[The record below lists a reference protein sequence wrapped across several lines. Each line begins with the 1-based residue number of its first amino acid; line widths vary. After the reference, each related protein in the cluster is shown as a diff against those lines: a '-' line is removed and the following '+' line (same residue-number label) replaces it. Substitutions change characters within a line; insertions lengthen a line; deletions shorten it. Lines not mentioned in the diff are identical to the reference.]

1 MVQDEPTA
9 AAAAAAAVAS
19 GRRRRTNTRQARNSE
34 LASNGKSIQ
43 GARYAALRIA
53 HVRYGV
59 AST

>member
-19 GRRRRTNTRQARNSE
+19 GRRRRTNTRQARNSPQME
-34 LASNGKSIQ
+34 NQYRGHATQ
-43 GARYAALRIA
+43 RYVA